1 MHVVLWADL
10 VADSRTF
17 VDIHSSELTIL
28 VLGAMVMI
36 ALLILVPQLL
46 RARHHTVESE
56 HAERMKS
63 LEQGIE
69 PPIHDHRSVA
79 AGRTAFLMPM
89 VVFISAGTVTC
100 FLTAYRHEELFKVA
114 LVVWTVACIVSLAAV
129 TGGVALMG
137 RLAQLDEGD
146 EDEPVPKNPLEG

>member
-10 VADSRTF
+10 VADSRGF
-17 VDIHSSELTIL
+17 VDVHSSELTIL
-28 VLGAMVMI
+28 VLSAMVLG
-36 ALLILVPQLL
+36 ALLMLVPHLL
-46 RARHHTVESE
+46 RARNQTVEYE

-69 PPIHDHRSVA
+69 PPVYDHRSVA
-79 AGRTAFLMPM
+79 AGRTAFLVPM

-100 FLTAYRHEELFKVA
+100 FLTAYRQEELFRVA
-114 LVVWTVACIVSLAAV
+114 VVVWTVACIVSLAAV

-146 EDEPVPKNPLEG
+146 EDEPVPKNPLGG

>member
-1 MHVVLWADL
+1 MHVVLWAEI

-28 VLGAMVMI
+28 VLCAMVLGT
-36 ALLILVPQLL
+36 LLYIVPHLL
-46 RARHHTVESE
+46 RARSQTVEFE
-56 HAERMKS
+56 HAERMKA

-69 PPIHDHRSVA
+69 PPVYDHRSVA
-79 AGRTAFLMPM
+79 AGRTAFLVPM

-100 FLTAYRHEELFKVA
+100 FLTAYRHEELFRVA
-114 LVVWTVACIVSLAAV
+114 IVVWSVACIVSLAAV

-137 RLAQLDEGD
+137 RLAQLDEGE
-146 EDEPVPKNPLEG
+146 EDQPVPKNPLEG